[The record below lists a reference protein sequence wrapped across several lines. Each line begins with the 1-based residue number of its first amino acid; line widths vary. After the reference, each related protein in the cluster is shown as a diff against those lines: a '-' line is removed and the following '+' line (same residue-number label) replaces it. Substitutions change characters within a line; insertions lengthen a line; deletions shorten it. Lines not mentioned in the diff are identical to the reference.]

1 MKLSTESTNNFR
13 ERCTLNTS
21 CVIFPYHKNNPCNID
36 PHLATEQRL
45 SSQTADCF
53 YCIDKDMSTF
63 TGMYIKNIISGLYSS
78 TVYALVVMLVHKG
91 GSESKFTV

>member
-21 CVIFPYHKNNPCNID
+21 CVMCPYHKNNPYNID

-45 SSQTADCF
+45 STQTDRF

-91 GSESKFTV
+91 GSES